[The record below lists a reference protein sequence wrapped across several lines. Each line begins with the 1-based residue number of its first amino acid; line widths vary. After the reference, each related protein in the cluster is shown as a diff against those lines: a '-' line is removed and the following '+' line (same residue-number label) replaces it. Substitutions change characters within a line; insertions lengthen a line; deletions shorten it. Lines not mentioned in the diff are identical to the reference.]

1 MSFFTSLSGLQGA
14 QTDMSTISH
23 NLANVSTNGFK
34 KSVTQFADV
43 IASTANSNPTQMVG
57 SGTVV
62 KAVRQ
67 QFSQGG
73 FTQSSS
79 ALDVAISGDG
89 FFIVK
94 GDEKSGNGV
103 AFTRNG
109 SFLVSSDRY
118 VTDAQGNKLQV
129 YPVDG
134 SGAVVATGLGSTVSL
149 RLPQTSGTPK
159 ATENVKMSLNLNAG
173 SAIPKDSPRFQGP
186 DDEYVFDRFD
196 PGTYNQSA
204 QTTIYDANGNALT
217 LTNYF
222 VRETKPSTD
231 DATSTWTV
239 YSFIGDQQLNAGDN
253 PNVLTPITMTFDSTG
268 KLADPSTP
276 TTFLGFLAPG
286 ATSEQVI
293 KLDFGDST
301 TQVSSPF
308 SLNTTQQDG
317 SAVGQI
323 EGVTIGDDGTVMAS
337 FSNGD
342 SQALGKVVLASFSN
356 PSGLRQMG
364 SSTWAA
370 SGLSGDARLGEPGT
384 NGFGGLMSG
393 AIERSNVDITEELVA
408 LIAAQRNFQ
417 ANAKALDTAS
427 QISQTIFNIR
437 S

>member
-1 MSFFTSLSGLQGA
+1 MSFFTSLSGLQAA

-34 KSVTQFADV
+34 KSTTQFADV
-43 IASTANSNPTQMVG
+43 IASTANTNPTQMVG

-67 QFSQGG
+67 QFGQGG

-94 GDEKSGNGV
+94 GDEKTGNGV

-109 SFLVSSDRY
+109 SFQVSADRY
-118 VTDAQGNKLQV
+118 VTDSQGNKLQV

-134 SGAVVATGLGSTVSL
+134 SGAVVATGLSSTVSL
-149 RLPQTSGTPK
+149 RLPQTSGTPE
-159 ATENVKMSLNLNAG
+159 ATDNVKMSLNLNAN
-173 SAIPKDSPRFQGP
+173 SAIPSEAARF
-186 DDEYVFDRFD
+186 DDEEYKFDRFD

-222 VRETKPSTD
+222 VRETKPTTD
-231 DATSTWTV
+231 DPTSVWKV
-239 YSFIGDQQLNAGDN
+239 YSFVGDQQLNAGAD
-253 PNVLTPITMTFDSTG
+253 PDTKEPIEMTFDGTG
-268 KLADPSTP
+268 KLSLPNTAI
-276 TTFLGFLAPG
+276 TFQGFLAPG
-286 ATSEQVI
+286 ATSEQVL
-293 KLDFGDST
+293 KLDLTSGT

-308 SLNTTQQDG
+308 SLNSSSQDG
-317 SAVGQI
+317 SPVGQI
-323 EGVTIGDDGTVMAS
+323 EGVTIGDDGTVTAS

-342 SQALGKVVLASFSN
+342 TQALGKVVLASFAN
-356 PSGLRQMG
+356 TSGLRQLG
-364 SSTWAA
+364 NSTWAA
-370 SGLSGDARLGEPGT
+370 TGYSGDARLGEPAT
-384 NGFGGLMSG
+384 NGLGGLMSG
-393 AIERSNVDITEELVA
+393 AIERSNVDITEELVN

-427 QISQTIFNIR
+427 QMSQTIFNIR

>member
-1 MSFFTSLSGLQGA
+1 MSFFTSLSGLQAA
-14 QTDMSTISH
+14 QTDMGTISH

-57 SGTVV
+57 SGVVV

-67 QFSQGG
+67 QFGQGG
-73 FTQSSS
+73 LSQSSS

-109 SFLVSSDRY
+109 SFQVTGDRY
-118 VTDAQGNKLQV
+118 VVDGQGNKLQV

-149 RLPQTSGTPK
+149 RLPQTSGTPE
-159 ATENVKMSLNLNAG
+159 ASENVKMSLNLNAG
-173 SAIPKDSPRFQGP
+173 SAIPADASRFE
-186 DDEYVFDRFD
+186 DEEYAFDRFD

-222 VRETKPSTD
+222 VRETKPTAD

-239 YSFIGDQQLNAGDN
+239 YSFVGDQQLNAGTD
-253 PNVLTPITMTFDSTG
+253 PEEVDPITLTFDSTG
-268 KLADPSTP
+268 KLSAP
-276 TTFLGFLAPG
+276 TTATTFMGFLAPG
-286 ATSEQVI
+286 ATSEQVL
-293 KLDFGDST
+293 KLDFGTAT

-308 SLNTTQQDG
+308 SLNASSQDG
-317 SAVGQI
+317 SPVGQL
-323 EGVTIGDDGTVMAS
+323 EGVTISEDGTVNAS

-342 SQALGKVVLASFSN
+342 TQALGKVVLASFPNSA
-356 PSGLRQMG
+356 GLRQLG

-370 SGLSGDARLGEPGT
+370 SGFSGDARLGEPGT
-384 NGFGGLMSG
+384 NGFGGLMTG

-408 LIAAQRNFQ
+408 LIASQRNFQ

-427 QISQTIFNIR
+427 QISQSILNIR
-437 S
+437 T

>member
-1 MSFFTSLSGLQGA
+1 MSFFTSLSGLQAA

-23 NLANVSTNGFK
+23 NLANVQTNGFK
-34 KSVTQFADV
+34 KSQTQFADV

-67 QFSQGG
+67 QFGQGG

-94 GDEKSGNGV
+94 GDEKTGNGV

-109 SFLVSSDRY
+109 SFMVNADRY

-134 SGAVVATGLGSTVSL
+134 SGAVVATGLSSTVSL
-149 RLPQTSGTPK
+149 RLPQTSGTPE
-159 ATENVKMSLNLNAG
+159 ATENVKLSLNLNAG
-173 SAIPKDSPRFQGP
+173 SPIPSEAARFE
-186 DDEYVFDRFD
+186 DKEYAFDRFD
-196 PGTYNQSA
+196 PGTYNQSV

-222 VRETKPSTD
+222 VRETKPTAD
-231 DATSTWTV
+231 DATSNWRV
-239 YSFIGDQQLNAGDN
+239 YSFVGDQQLNAGSD
-253 PNVLTPITMTFDSTG
+253 PDVMQQIELTFDGTG
-268 KLADPSTP
+268 KLSAP
-276 TTFLGFLAPG
+276 TTATTFMGFLAPG
-286 ATSEQVI
+286 ATSEQVL
-293 KLDFGDST
+293 KLDLGLGT

-308 SLNTTQQDG
+308 SLNQTTQDG
-317 SAVGQI
+317 SPVGQI
-323 EGVTIGDDGTVMAS
+323 EGVTIADDGTVNAS

-342 SQALGKVVLASFSN
+342 TQALGKVVLASFAN
-356 PSGLRQMG
+356 TAGLRQLG

-370 SGLSGDARLGEPGT
+370 SGFSGDARLGEPGT
-384 NGFGGLMSG
+384 NGFGSLMSG

-427 QISQTIFNIR
+427 QMSQTIFNIR

>member
-1 MSFFTSLSGLQGA
+1 
-14 QTDMSTISH
+14 
-23 NLANVSTNGFK
+23 
-34 KSVTQFADV
+34 
-43 IASTANSNPTQMVG
+43 
-57 SGTVV
+57 
-62 KAVRQ
+62 
-67 QFSQGG
+67 
-73 FTQSSS
+73 
-79 ALDVAISGDG
+79 
-89 FFIVK
+89 
-94 GDEKSGNGV
+94 
-103 AFTRNG
+103 
-109 SFLVSSDRY
+109 
-118 VTDAQGNKLQV
+118 
-129 YPVDG
+129 
-134 SGAVVATGLGSTVSL
+134 
-149 RLPQTSGTPK
+149 
-159 ATENVKMSLNLNAG
+159 
-173 SAIPKDSPRFQGP
+173 
-186 DDEYVFDRFD
+186 
-196 PGTYNQSA
+196 
-204 QTTIYDANGNALT
+204 
-217 LTNYF
+217 

>member
-1 MSFFTSLSGLQGA
+1 MSFFTSLSGLQAA

-23 NLANVSTNGFK
+23 NLSNVSTNGFK

-67 QFSQGG
+67 QFGQGG
-73 FTQSSS
+73 FTQSTS

-109 SFLVSSDRY
+109 SFQVNAERY
-118 VTDAQGNKLQV
+118 VTDSQGNKLQV

-134 SGAVVATGLGSTVSL
+134 SGAVVATGLSSTVSL
-149 RLPQTSGTPK
+149 RLPQTSGTPES
-159 ATENVKMSLNLNAG
+159 TENVKLSLNLNAG
-173 SAIPKDSPRFQGP
+173 SAIPSDAARF
-186 DDEYVFDRFD
+186 DDQEYAFDRFD
-196 PGTYNQSA
+196 PGTYNQST
-204 QTTIYDANGNALT
+204 QTTIYDGNGNALT
-217 LTNYF
+217 LTNYY
-222 VRETKPSTD
+222 VRETKPTPD
-231 DATSTWTV
+231 DGTSKWKV
-239 YSFIGDQQLNAGDN
+239 YSFVGDQQLNAGSD
-253 PNVLTPITMTFDSTG
+253 PDVTTPIEMTFDGTG
-268 KLADPSTP
+268 KLSAPAIA
-276 TTFLGFLAPG
+276 TTFMGFLAPG
-286 ATSEQVI
+286 ATSEQVL
-293 KLDFGDST
+293 KLDLTQGT

-308 SLNTTQQDG
+308 SLNRSEQDG
-317 SAVGQI
+317 SPVGQL
-323 EGVTIGDDGTVMAS
+323 EGVTIADDGTVNAS

-342 SQALGKVVLASFSN
+342 NQALGKVVLATFSN
-356 PSGLRQMG
+356 TSGLRQLG
-364 SSTWAA
+364 SSTWAS
-370 SGLSGDARLGEPGT
+370 SGFSGDARLGEPGT
-384 NGFGGLMSG
+384 NGLGGLMTG
-393 AIERSNVDITEELVA
+393 AIERSNVDITEELVS

>member
-1 MSFFTSLSGLQGA
+1 MSFFTSLSGLQAA

-23 NLANVSTNGFK
+23 NLANVQTNGFK
-34 KSVTQFADV
+34 KSATQFADV

-57 SGTVV
+57 SGVVV

-67 QFSQGG
+67 QFGQGG

-109 SFLVSSDRY
+109 SFQVTADRY
-118 VTDAQGNKLQV
+118 VVDAQGNKLQV

-134 SGAVVATGLGSTVSL
+134 SGAVVATGLSSTVSL
-149 RLPQTSGTPK
+149 RLPQTSGTPQ
-159 ATENVKMSLNLNAG
+159 ATENVKLGLNLNAG
-173 SAIPKDSPRFQGP
+173 SPIPSEAQRFE
-186 DDEYVFDRFD
+186 DEEYHFDRFD
-196 PGTYNQSA
+196 PDTYNQSV

-222 VRETKPSTD
+222 VRETKPTES
-231 DATSTWTV
+231 DATSKWKV
-239 YSFIGDQQLNAGDN
+239 YSFVGDQQLNAGED
-253 PNVLTPITMTFDSTG
+253 PDTIQQIELTFDSTG
-268 KLADPSTP
+268 KLSAPATP
-276 TTFLGFLAPG
+276 ITFMGFLAPG
-286 ATSEQVI
+286 ATSEQVV
-293 KLDFGDST
+293 KLDLTTGT

-308 SLNTTQQDG
+308 SLNTTKQDG
-317 SAVGQI
+317 SPVGQI
-323 EGVTIGDDGTVMAS
+323 EGVTIADDGTVNAS

-342 SQALGKVVLASFSN
+342 TQALGKVVLASFAN
-356 PSGLRQMG
+356 TAGLRQLG

-370 SGLSGDARLGEPGT
+370 TGFSGDARLGEPGT

-393 AIERSNVDITEELVA
+393 AIERSNVDITEELVS

-427 QISQTIFNIR
+427 QMSQTIFNIR

>member
-1 MSFFTSLSGLQGA
+1 MSFFTSLSGLQAA

-23 NLANVSTNGFK
+23 NLSNVSTNGFK

-109 SFLVSSDRY
+109 SFQVNAERY

-149 RLPQTSGTPK
+149 RLPQTSGTPE
-159 ATENVKMSLNLNAG
+159 ATENVKMSLNLNAT
-173 SAIPKDSPRFQGP
+173 SAIPSQAARF
-186 DDEYVFDRFD
+186 DDTDYAFDRFD

-222 VRETKPSTD
+222 VRESKPTTD
-231 DATSTWTV
+231 DATSTWKV
-239 YSFIGDQQLNAGDN
+239 YSFIGDQQLNSGTD
-253 PNVLTPITMTFDSTG
+253 PEVSTPITMTFDSTG
-268 KLADPSTP
+268 KLSTPSTP
-276 TTFLGFLAPG
+276 TTFSGFLAPG

-293 KLDFGDST
+293 KLDFGNST

-308 SLNTTQQDG
+308 SLNSSSQDG

-323 EGVTIGDDGTVMAS
+323 EGVTIGEDGTVMAS

-342 SQALGKVVLASFSN
+342 SQALGKVVLATFSN
-356 PSGLRQMG
+356 AAGLRQLG
-364 SSTWAA
+364 SSTWAG
-370 SGLSGDARLGEPGT
+370 SGLSGEARLGEPGG
-384 NGFGGLMSG
+384 NGFGNLMTG
-393 AIERSNVDITEELVA
+393 AIERSNVDITEELVS

>member
-1 MSFFTSLSGLQGA
+1 MSFFTSLSGLQAA

-23 NLANVSTNGFK
+23 NLSNVSTNGFK

-109 SFLVSSDRY
+109 SFQVNAERY

-149 RLPQTSGTPK
+149 RLPQTSGTPE
-159 ATENVKMSLNLNAG
+159 ATENVKMSLNLNAT
-173 SAIPKDSPRFQGP
+173 SAIPSQAARF
-186 DDEYVFDRFD
+186 DDTDYAFDRFD

-222 VRETKPSTD
+222 VRESKPTTD
-231 DATSTWTV
+231 DATSTWKV
-239 YSFIGDQQLNAGDN
+239 YSFIGDQQLNSGTD
-253 PNVLTPITMTFDSTG
+253 PEVSTPITMTFDSTG
-268 KLADPSTP
+268 KLSTPSTP
-276 TTFLGFLAPG
+276 TTFSGFLAPG

-293 KLDFGDST
+293 KLDFGNST

-308 SLNTTQQDG
+308 SLNSSSQDG

-323 EGVTIGDDGTVMAS
+323 EGVTIGEDGTVMAS

-342 SQALGKVVLASFSN
+342 SQALGKVVLATFSN
-356 PSGLRQMG
+356 AAGLRQ
-364 SSTWAA
+364 
-370 SGLSGDARLGEPGT
+370 L
-384 NGFGGLMSG
+384 
-393 AIERSNVDITEELVA
+393 
-408 LIAAQRNFQ
+408 
-417 ANAKALDTAS
+417 
-427 QISQTIFNIR
+427 
-437 S
+437 

>member
-1 MSFFTSLSGLQGA
+1 MSFYTSLSGLQAA

-23 NLANVSTNGFK
+23 NLANVATNGFK
-34 KSVTQFADV
+34 KSSTQFADV

-67 QFSQGG
+67 QFGQGG

-109 SFLVSSDRY
+109 SFQVTSDRY
-118 VTDAQGNKLQV
+118 VVDAQGNKLQV

-134 SGAVVATGLGSTVSL
+134 SGAVVATGLSSTVSL

-159 ATENVKMSLNLNAG
+159 ATGNVKLGLNLNAG
-173 SAIPKDSPRFQGP
+173 SPIPSQATRFE
-186 DDEYVFDRFD
+186 DKEYVFDRFD
-196 PGTYNQSA
+196 PGTYNQST
-204 QTTIYDANGNALT
+204 QTTIFDANGNALT

-222 VRETKPSTD
+222 VRETKPSD
-231 DATSTWTV
+231 SDATSKWKV

-253 PNVLTPITMTFDSTG
+253 PDVMKQIELTFDGTGKLSDPTTPITFM
-268 KLADPSTP
+268 
-276 TTFLGFLAPG
+276 GFLAPG

-293 KLDFGDST
+293 KLDLTQGT

-308 SLNTTQQDG
+308 SLNASSQDG
-317 SAVGQI
+317 APVGQI
-323 EGVTIGDDGTVMAS
+323 EGVTIADDGTVNAS

-342 SQALGKVVLASFSN
+342 TQALGKVVLASFAN
-356 PSGLRQMG
+356 NAGLRQLG

-370 SGLSGDARLGEPGT
+370 TGFSGDARLGEPGT

-393 AIERSNVDITEELVA
+393 AIERSNVDITEELVN

-427 QISQTIFNIR
+427 QMSQTIFNIR

>member
-1 MSFFTSLSGLQGA
+1 MSFFTSLSGLQAA
-14 QTDMSTISH
+14 QTNMSTISH

-34 KSVTQFADV
+34 KSSTQFADV
-43 IASTANSNPTQMVG
+43 IASTGNSNPTQMVG
-57 SGTVV
+57 SGVVV

-79 ALDVAISGDG
+79 ALDIAISGDG

-94 GDEKSGNGV
+94 GDEKTGNGV

-109 SFLVSSDRY
+109 GFQVDADRY

-134 SGAVVATGLGSTVSL
+134 SGAVVATGLSSTVSL
-149 RLPQTSGTPK
+149 RLPQTSGTPES
-159 ATENVKMSLNLNAG
+159 TDNVKLSLNLNAG
-173 SAIPKDSPRFQGP
+173 SAIPSEAARFE
-186 DDEYVFDRFD
+186 DTEYAFDRFD
-196 PGTYNQSA
+196 PGTYNQST

-217 LTNYF
+217 LTNYY
-222 VRETKPSTD
+222 VRETKPASD
-231 DATSTWTV
+231 DPTSTWSV
-239 YSFIGDQQLNAGDN
+239 YSFVGDQQLNAGSD
-253 PNVLTPITMTFDSTG
+253 PDIVEPISLTFDSTG
-268 KLADPSTP
+268 KLADPTTA
-276 TTFLGFLAPG
+276 TTFAGFLAPG

-293 KLDFGDST
+293 KFDLTSGT
-301 TQVSSPF
+301 TQVTSPF
-308 SLNTTQQDG
+308 SLNASAQDG
-317 SAVGQI
+317 SPVGQL
-323 EGVTIGDDGTVMAS
+323 EGVSINDDGTVVAA

-342 SQALGKVVLASFSN
+342 TQALGKVVLATFSN
-356 PSGLRQMG
+356 SAGLRQLG

-370 SGLSGDARLGEPGT
+370 SGFSGDARLGEPGT
-384 NGFGGLMSG
+384 NGLGSLMTG
-393 AIERSNVDITEELVA
+393 AIESSNVDITEELVN

-417 ANAKALDTAS
+417 ANAKALDTAN

>member
-1 MSFFTSLSGLQGA
+1 MSFFTSLSGLQAA
-14 QTDMSTISH
+14 QSEMSTISH

-34 KSVTQFADV
+34 RSVTQFADV
-43 IASTANSNPTQMVG
+43 IASTANSNPSQMVG

-67 QFSQGG
+67 QFGQGG

-103 AFTRNG
+103 SFTRNG
-109 SFLVSSDRY
+109 SFQVTSDRY
-118 VTDAQGNKLQV
+118 VVDSQGNKLQV

-134 SGAVVATGLGSTVSL
+134 SGAVVATGLASTVSL
-149 RLPQTSGTPK
+149 RLPQTSGKPE
-159 ATENVKMSLNLNAG
+159 ATQNVAFSLNLNAN
-173 SAIPKDSPRFQGP
+173 SAIPADADRFE
-186 DDEYVFDRFD
+186 DVDYAFDRFD

-204 QTTIYDANGNALT
+204 QSTIYDSNGNALT
-217 LTNYF
+217 LTTYF
-222 VRETKPSTD
+222 VRETAPTAGD
-231 DATSTWTV
+231 PTSSWTA
-239 YSFIGDQQLNAGDN
+239 YSFVGDKQLSASAD
-253 PNVLTPITMTFDSTG
+253 PDEMEPITLEFDATG
-268 KLADPSTP
+268 KLTAPTGP
-276 TTFLGFLAPG
+276 TTFAGFLPAG
-286 ATSEQVI
+286 TTTEQTI
-293 KLDFGDST
+293 ALDFGDAT
-301 TQVSSPF
+301 TQVYSPF
-308 SLNTTQQDG
+308 SVNATSQDG
-317 SAVGQI
+317 SPVGQI
-323 EGVTIGDDGTVMAS
+323 EGVTIADDGTVRAS

-342 SQALGKVVLASFSN
+342 TQALGKVVLASFSN
-356 PSGLRQMG
+356 PAGLRQLG
-364 SSTWAA
+364 NSTWAS
-370 SGLSGDARLGEPGT
+370 SGLSGDARLGEPGA

-393 AIERSNVDITEELVA
+393 AIERSNVDITEELVG

>member
-43 IASTANSNPTQMVG
+43 IASTNNSNPTQMVG

-67 QFSQGG
+67 QFGQGG
-73 FTQSSS
+73 FTQSTS

-103 AFTRNG
+103 SFTRNG
-109 SFLVSSDRY
+109 SFQVDADRY
-118 VTDAQGNKLQV
+118 VTDSQGNKLQV

-173 SAIPKDSPRFQGP
+173 SAIPSQAARFE
-186 DDEYVFDRFD
+186 DKEYVFDRFD

-222 VRETKPSTD
+222 VRDTKPTND
-231 DATSTWTV
+231 NATSSWTV
-239 YSFIGDQQLNAGDN
+239 YSFVGDQQLNAGDDAN
-253 PNVLTPITMTFDSTG
+253 ALEPIKLTFDSTG
-268 KLADPSTP
+268 KLSAPSEP
-276 TTFLGFLAPG
+276 TTFMGFLAPG
-286 ATSEQVI
+286 ATSEQVV
-293 KLDFGDST
+293 KLDFTSGT

-308 SLNTTQQDG
+308 SLNTTSQDG
-317 SAVGQI
+317 SPVGQL
-323 EGVTIGDDGTVMAS
+323 EGVTIGDDGTVNAS

-342 SQALGKVVLASFSN
+342 TQSLGKVVLATFSN
-356 PSGLRQMG
+356 TSGLRQLG

-370 SGLSGDARLGEPGT
+370 SGFSGEARLGEPGT
-384 NGFGGLMSG
+384 NGLGGLMTG

>member
-1 MSFFTSLSGLQGA
+1 MSFFTSLSGLQAA

-23 NLANVSTNGFK
+23 NLANVQTNGFK
-34 KSVTQFADV
+34 KSQTQFADV

-57 SGTVV
+57 SGVVV

-67 QFSQGG
+67 QFGQGG

-109 SFLVSSDRY
+109 SFQVNADRY

-134 SGAVVATGLGSTVSL
+134 SGAVVATGLSSTVSL
-149 RLPQTSGTPK
+149 RLPQTSGTPEE
-159 ATENVKMSLNLNAG
+159 TENVKLGLNLNAG
-173 SAIPKDSPRFQGP
+173 SPIPADAARF
-186 DDEYVFDRFD
+186 DDEEYQFDRFD
-196 PGTYNQSA
+196 PGTYNQSV

-222 VRETKPSTD
+222 VRETKPTND
-231 DATSTWTV
+231 DASSTWRV
-239 YSFIGDQQLNAGDN
+239 YSFVGDQQLNAGSD
-253 PNVLTPITMTFDSTG
+253 PDTIQQIELTFDGTG
-268 KLADPSTP
+268 KLSSPAAPV
-276 TTFLGFLAPG
+276 TFMGFLAPG
-286 ATSEQVI
+286 ATSEQVV
-293 KLDFGDST
+293 KLDFSSGT

-308 SLNTTQQDG
+308 SLNATSQDG
-317 SAVGQI
+317 SPVGQI
-323 EGVTIGDDGTVMAS
+323 EGVTIADDGTVNAS

-342 SQALGKVVLASFSN
+342 TQALGKVVLASFAN
-356 PSGLRQMG
+356 NGGLRQLG
-364 SSTWAA
+364 NSTWAA
-370 SGLSGDARLGEPGT
+370 TGFSGDARLGEPGT

-427 QISQTIFNIR
+427 QMSQTIFNIR